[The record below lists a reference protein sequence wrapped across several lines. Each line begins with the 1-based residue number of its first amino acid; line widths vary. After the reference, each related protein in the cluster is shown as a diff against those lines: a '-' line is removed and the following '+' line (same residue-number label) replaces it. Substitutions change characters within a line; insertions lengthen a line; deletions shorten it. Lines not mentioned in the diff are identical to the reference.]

1 MKIRGIKRG
10 QTIELLEQINSI
22 PDGAEMVVDLEL
34 FSNERLEKEPQL
46 LDEARL
52 AKLNQLFGIWKYQP
66 ELTEIFTEIDQQ
78 RHCHNRAIALHPN
91 YD

>member
-22 PDGAEMVVDLEL
+22 PDGAEIVVDLEL
-34 FSNERLEKEPQL
+34 FSNQRLEKEPHL

-52 AKLNQLFGIWKYQP
+52 AKLNQLFGIWKDQP

-78 RHCHNRAIALHPN
+78 RHAYQGRVTDSIHE
-91 YD
+91 